1 MKLTPFLTFTFILAA
16 VPAMAQ
22 RGMPSENRDTIHQLL
37 AAHGKIKREVIV
49 TYDGYTS
56 STKSS
61 DKDVVAALQRHV
73 NQMEARMK
81 KGLMVRRW
89 DPAYVEFIEHYD
101 DINLKT
107 QKTDDGVRVVAKR
120 STEAAKKVARNHA
133 GIISKLVLNGMDEA
147 HKAHAAVLGAATEA
161 EAIEKKCCQNMA
173 ETEQARC
180 KDAAKGS
187 EKEKTAASAKGDR
200 ACCKQAEDKGK

>member
-56 STKSS
+56 STKST

-120 STEAAKKVARNHA
+120 STEESGSQSCWDH
-133 GIISKLVLNGMDEA
+133 LEA
-147 HKAHAAVLGAATEA
+147 SPQRHGRGPQSPCRCTGCSNRSRSHREEMLPKHGRDGASTL
-161 EAIEKKCCQNMA
+161 
-173 ETEQARC
+173 
-180 KDAAKGS
+180 
-187 EKEKTAASAKGDR
+187 
-200 ACCKQAEDKGK
+200 